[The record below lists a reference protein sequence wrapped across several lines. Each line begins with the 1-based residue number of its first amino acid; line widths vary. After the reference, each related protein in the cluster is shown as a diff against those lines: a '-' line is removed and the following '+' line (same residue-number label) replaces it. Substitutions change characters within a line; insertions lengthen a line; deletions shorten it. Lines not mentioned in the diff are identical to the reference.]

1 MSHRI
6 WMPLSIVDYLADT
19 GHLSAAEHG
28 AYLLLIMRY
37 WQDGGLPEDERM
49 IARYSKL
56 DATQWAE
63 SRDVLAAFFEDG
75 WRHKRIEAEIAK
87 AEDIISKRKSA
98 AEQRY
103 SKPAA
108 SAVHMQS
115 TSTYTRVPPSPTPEP
130 SKEEQKEP
138 RDARSHEF
146 ETFWSGYPNKVGK
159 PKARQSFNAARRKAD
174 FDAIM
179 DGLSRYVA
187 SKPPDRE
194 WLNPTTFLNQER
206 WNDQPAAPPVRA
218 GPAPRINPTLAA
230 TRRLMERMNADTSSE
245 IEADR
250 TTARL
255 VAYSVRSG

>member
-1 MSHRI
+1 
-6 WMPLSIVDYLADT
+6 MPLSIVDYLADT

-37 WQDGGLPEDERM
+37 WQDGGLPEDERL

-56 DATQWAE
+56 DAQQWAD
-63 SRDVLAAFFEDG
+63 SRDVLAAFFDDG

-103 SKPAA
+103 SKPVA

-138 RDARSHEF
+138 RARRDVSEFRSELSDLDTERLDAIIKHRRSKRGQLTGH
-146 ETFWSGYPNKVGK
+146 
-159 PKARQSFNAARRKAD
+159 AARLFRQ
-174 FDAIM
+174 DAAACSLTLPEAVDACI
-179 DGLSRYVA
+179 SRNWITV
-187 SKPPDRE
+187 KPEYFATR
-194 WLNPTTFLNQER
+194 
-206 WNDQPAAPPVRA
+206 ARA
-218 GPAPRINPTLAA
+218 GPQQGKVTTLDVGRMLMREMERTNAATETEIGGHQQAPRLLSA
-230 TRRLMERMNADTSSE
+230 
-245 IEADR
+245 
-250 TTARL
+250 
-255 VAYSVRSG
+255 G

>member
-1 MSHRI
+1 MSNRV
-6 WMPLSIVDYLADT
+6 WMPLSIADYLADT

-37 WQDGGLPEDERM
+37 WQDGGLPEDERL

-56 DATQWAE
+56 DASQWAE

-75 WRHKRIEAEIAK
+75 WRHKRIDAEIIK
-87 AEDIISKRKSA
+87 ADEIISKRRAA

-103 SKPAA
+103 SKADA

-138 RDARSHEF
+138 RDTVALSF
-146 ETFWSGYPNKVGK
+146 SAFWTRYPNKVGK
-159 PKARQSFNAARRKAD
+159 PKAWQSFRAAMRKAD

-179 DGLSRYVA
+179 AGLERYIA

-218 GPAPRINPTLAA
+218 GPAPPKINPTLAA
-230 TRRLMERMNADTSSE
+230 ARKLMEQMDAVSPSQTE
-245 IEADR
+245 TDR
-250 TTARL
+250 PPPRL
-255 VAYSVRSG
+255 LAFGNG